1 MATIKQFK
9 LSEAERRSRYFSE
22 EFKIQKVR
30 ELEQKS
36 CTISDICRE
45 YEVSVVA
52 VKKWKFKY
60 SSKFKKTT
68 RLIVE
73 SESDTK
79 KIQEL
84 KSKIAD
90 LERMLGQKQIQL
102 EFTEKMIELAEEA
115 YGSRAYINLLM
126 LVWLNKRLKQILEL
140 LFIKL
145 EGIIPQCL

>member
-115 YGSRAYINLLM
+115 YGID
-126 LVWLNKRLKQILEL
+126 
-140 LFIKL
+140 IKKKL
-145 EGIIPQCL
+145 

>member
-52 VKKWKFKY
+52 VK
-60 SSKFKKTT
+60 
-68 RLIVE
+68 
-73 SESDTK
+73 
-79 KIQEL
+79 
-84 KSKIAD
+84 
-90 LERMLGQKQIQL
+90 
-102 EFTEKMIELAEEA
+102 
-115 YGSRAYINLLM
+115 
-126 LVWLNKRLKQILEL
+126 
-140 LFIKL
+140 
-145 EGIIPQCL
+145 

>member
-115 YGSRAYINLLM
+115 YGIDI
-126 LVWLNKRLKQILEL
+126 KK
-140 LFIKL
+140 KL
-145 EGIIPQCL
+145 ESKLSFGSGAIENNSKQV